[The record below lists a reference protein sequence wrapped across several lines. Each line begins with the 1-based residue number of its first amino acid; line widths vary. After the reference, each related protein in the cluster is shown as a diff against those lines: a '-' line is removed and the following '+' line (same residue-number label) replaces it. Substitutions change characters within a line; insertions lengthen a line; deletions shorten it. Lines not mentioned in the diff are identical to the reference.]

1 MQILKSHGLN
11 LMAFSNLF
19 QASVKNIDQMSI
31 SISYDDKQ
39 PVSVGMMRAIKVNS
53 AEHKFLKRKG
63 IYSIVTAN
71 VTSDVFTIIVRDKEQ
86 RIFIYKKL
94 KTEFKN
100 MTTAFESALHQ
111 HITKPCEPI
120 DLKVTKITPKIPEV
134 SKQDES
140 LIYDFPAESA
150 CK

>member
-11 LMAFSNLF
+11 LMAFNNLF

-39 PVSVGMMRAIKVNS
+39 PVSVGMMRSIKVNS
-53 AEHKFLKRKG
+53 AEHKFLKRKN

-94 KTEFKN
+94 KTQFKN
-100 MTTAFESALHQ
+100 MLTAFESALYE

-120 DLKVTKITPKIPEV
+120 DLKVTKITPKAPEV
-134 SKQDES
+134 SKQDET
-140 LIYDFPAESA
+140 LVYDFPTES
-150 CK
+150 

>member
-11 LMAFSNLF
+11 LLAFSNLF
-19 QASVKNIDQMSI
+19 EATLKNIDQMSI
-31 SISYDDKQ
+31 SVSYDDKQ
-39 PVSVGMMRAIKVNS
+39 SVSVGMMRTIKVNS
-53 AEHKFLKRKG
+53 AEHKFLKRKN

-94 KTEFKN
+94 KTQFKN
-100 MTTAFESALHQ
+100 MIVAFESALYE
-111 HITKPCEPI
+111 HITKPCESI
-120 DLKVTKITPKIPEV
+120 DLKVTKITPKVPEV

-140 LIYDFPAESA
+140 LVYDFPAEPA
-150 CK
+150 